1 MIKIL
6 AACGAGVN
14 SSHQIKN
21 ALENEMKNRGYE
33 VKCDAVMIKDITED
47 MIKKYDIF
55 AQISK
60 TDLGFDV
67 NIPVVDAGPILYRM
81 PAMAKPVYDK
91 VEAIIKEGN
100 IK

>member
-47 MIKKYDIF
+47 MIKKYDMF

-91 VEAIIKEGN
+91 VESITKEGN
-100 IK
+100 LK

>member
-21 ALENEMKNRGYE
+21 ALEKELKSRGYD
-33 VKCDAVMIKDITED
+33 VRCDAVMIKDIDES
-47 MIKKYDIF
+47 ILSRYDLF
-55 AQISK
+55 AQIAK
-60 TDLGFDV
+60 TDFGF
-67 NIPVVDAGPILYRM
+67 PVTVPIVDAGPILYRV

-91 VEAIIKEGN
+91 IENLIKSN
-100 IK
+100 SLS

>member
-21 ALENEMKNRGYE
+21 ALETEMKNRGYDL
-33 VKCDAVMIKDITED
+33 KCDAVMIKDITED
-47 MIKKYDIF
+47 MLNKYDIF

-60 TDLGFDV
+60 TDLGFEV
-67 NIPVVDAGPILYRM
+67 NIPVVDAGAILYRM

-91 VEAIIKEGN
+91 VESIIKENGLS
-100 IK
+100 